1 MFEFL
6 LQIASLFFCNG
17 PQPALL
23 KVLLA
28 ISSILILL
36 SLIALVTG
44 RQLLMQF
51 YPVL

>member
-6 LQIASLFFCNG
+6 LQIASLFLQWASAG
-17 PQPALL
+17 AML

-28 ISSILILL
+28 ISSILIML

-44 RQLLMQF
+44 RQLLMRF
-51 YPVL
+51 YPVV